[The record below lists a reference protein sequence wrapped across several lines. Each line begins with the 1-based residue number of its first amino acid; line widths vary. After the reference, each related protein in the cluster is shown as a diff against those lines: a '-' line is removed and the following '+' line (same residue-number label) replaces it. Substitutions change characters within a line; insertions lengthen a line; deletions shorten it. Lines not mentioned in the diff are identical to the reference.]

1 MIYLRWIPI
10 LSVMLVLAAAC
21 AGPTADRGQQ
31 PSTLPEATIPARPM
45 PLITPIDRAA
55 PTAAAVADLRPR
67 FHFTPPAGWIN
78 DPNGLVY
85 LDGEYHLFYQHNPD
99 ALVWGPMHWGHA
111 VSRDLIHWENLPIA
125 LVPDALGAIFSGSAV
140 IDQHNSAGFGAGAM
154 VAIFTHASD
163 KSQAQ
168 SLAYSTDRGRTWRK
182 YAGNPVLAPPP
193 GQRDFRDPKVFWYGD
208 AASDGHWVMVLA
220 VGHSIWFYRSPNLKT
235 WTKISEFGDAGAQGG
250 IWETP
255 DLLKLPIDGSSE
267 AAWVLAVSVQSG
279 APAGGS
285 GVQYFVGDFDGSLF
299 QSTSGADAVDWADYG
314 GDFYAAQ
321 SWNNTPDGRAL
332 WLAWMNNWSYADA
345 IPADGGWRGSMTL
358 ARELALAREGA
369 DLVLIQRPPAEL
381 ARLRGTGRS
390 WANET
395 ISGASTLLA
404 DVRGTTMEISATFR
418 VDDST
423 TATRFG
429 LKVRVGEDEA
439 TTIGYNRQQS
449 RLYLDRSHAGGQ
461 VPGFGAPQVVALQ
474 LRDGQIELHILVD
487 TGSLEVFADGGRTV
501 LTDQIIPSRDS
512 NGLQLFADDGT
523 VVLERLTV
531 VPLGTR

>member
-1 MIYLRWIPI
+1 MAYLRWIPI

-21 AGPTADRGQQ
+21 AGPTADSGQQ
-31 PSTLPEATIPARPM
+31 PLTLPEATIPATPM
-45 PLITPIDRAA
+45 PLITPIDSAA
-55 PTAAAVADLRPR
+55 PTAAAVADPRPR

-125 LVPDALGAIFSGSAV
+125 LAPDALGAIFSGSAV
-140 IDQHNSAGFGAGAM
+140 IDQSNSAGFGAGAM

-182 YAGNPVLAPPP
+182 YAGNPVLAPPL
-193 GQRDFRDPKVFWYGD
+193 GQRDFRDPKVSWYGD
-208 AASDGHWVMVLA
+208 AGSDGHWVMVLA
-220 VGHSIWFYRSPNLKT
+220 VGHRIWFYRSPDLKA
-235 WTKISEFGDAGAQGG
+235 WTKIGEFGDAGAQGG
-250 IWETP
+250 FWETP

-267 AAWVLAVSVQSG
+267 TAWVLAVSVQSG
-279 APAGGS
+279 APAAGS
-285 GVQYFVGDFDGSLF
+285 GVQYFVGDFDGSVF
-299 QSTSGADAVDWADYG
+299 QSTSSADAVHWADYG

-358 ARELALAREGA
+358 ARELALAREGT

-418 VDDST
+418 VDAST

-429 LKVRVGEDEA
+429 LKVRVAGDET

-461 VPGFGAPQVVALQ
+461 VPGFGAPQVVALRP
-474 LRDGQIELHILVD
+474 RDDLIELHILVD
-487 TGSLEVFADGGRTV
+487 AALLEVFADGGRTV
-501 LTDQIIPSRDS
+501 LTSQIFSRRAGG
-512 NGLQLFADDGT
+512 GLELFADDGA

-531 VPLGTR
+531 VPLGTL